1 MDRMRER
8 TPFPR
13 PPANAIVLALV
24 TVVALLVAP
33 VCAPLCAAKACSS
46 GTAQERCH
54 EMGSMSADGSEQFV
68 AAGKACGASDFSAV
82 LVKADE
88 KSSVLQSVRI
98 ATAPIRVIGPA
109 ERVASLPTAS
119 GHRGVNLV
127 PLELRDSLLLT
138 TILRI

>member
-1 MDRMRER
+1 
-8 TPFPR
+8 
-13 PPANAIVLALV
+13 
-24 TVVALLVAP
+24 
-33 VCAPLCAAKACSS
+33 
-46 GTAQERCH
+46 
-54 EMGSMSADGSEQFV
+54 MSADGSEQFV